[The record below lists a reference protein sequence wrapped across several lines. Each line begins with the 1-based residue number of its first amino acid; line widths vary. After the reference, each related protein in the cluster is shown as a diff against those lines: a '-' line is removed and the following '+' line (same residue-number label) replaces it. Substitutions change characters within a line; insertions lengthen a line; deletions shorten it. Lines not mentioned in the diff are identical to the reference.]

1 MPDKYKN
8 HEFRI
13 ASDCGKFLYALC
25 EAMKNADRQYRDG
38 IIKDIRQKTEEMM
51 YLLDRANRL
60 KAGSIPRLQAQYRA
74 VGLRD
79 EIQTLLDPACRL
91 AYTGTKKQGMLE
103 KMLENLKQPLY
114 NWYVSDLKKKASYD
128 EQAYRKAV
136 SDYKEALKNE
146 EAIKGYGKRHPG
158 EKASEALDMAESL
171 SRVRYEQMTEARQR
185 FDKAQGD
192 LYSKMTK
199 DYTLLADV
207 LKEIEEEK
215 TDDSSSK

>member
-51 YLLDRANRL
+51 YLVDRANHL
-60 KAGSIPRLQAQYRA
+60 KAGSIP
-74 VGLRD
+74 
-79 EIQTLLDPACRL
+79 LDPACRL

-103 KMLENLKQPLY
+103 KILENIKQPLY

-146 EAIKGYGKRHPG
+146 ETIKGYGKRHPG